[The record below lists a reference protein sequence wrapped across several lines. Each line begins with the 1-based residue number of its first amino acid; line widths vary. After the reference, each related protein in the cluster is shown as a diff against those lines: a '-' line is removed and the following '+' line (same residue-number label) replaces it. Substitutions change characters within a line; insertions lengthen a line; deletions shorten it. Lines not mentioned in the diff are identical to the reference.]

1 MYVLLFQVRPVFP
14 KKKHRL
20 ESKLCTSNQTVQNF
34 KECQRTVDKQVF
46 LEILPIA
53 PHILKS
59 LIQFQGNQHHFHI
72 HFHVILKAFIYVFT
86 HKIRERHKEKYF
98 VIPSLIMME
107 VSR

>member
-1 MYVLLFQVRPVFP
+1 MYVFSIISGKTSFS

-20 ESKLCTSNQTVQNF
+20 ESKICTSNQTVQNF

-72 HFHVILKAFIYVFT
+72 HFHVILRPLFMCLHT
-86 HKIRERHKEKYF
+86 KYANVTRKNISSF
-98 VIPSLIMME
+98 HP
-107 VSR
+107 